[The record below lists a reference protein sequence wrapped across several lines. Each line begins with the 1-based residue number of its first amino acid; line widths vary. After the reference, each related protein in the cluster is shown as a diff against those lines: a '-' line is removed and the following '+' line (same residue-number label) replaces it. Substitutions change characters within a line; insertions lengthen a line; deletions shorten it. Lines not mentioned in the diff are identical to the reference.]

1 MKRPQHFTLHR
12 QSTSKN
18 QQCYLLNFIFLWF
31 SSSAIIWFKVYFCYI
46 IPTYPHNNEGI
57 GVLFYFTI
65 HWFHFNKHN
74 WQPKTVCDYLL
85 LSASVCEY
93 FLGNC
98 SPVTAHPASPWS
110 SFHSQR
116 HITSCVEGQ
125 TWNLILTCVCVC
137 VQTLKQY
144 FCLPVSPRCFLRRQ
158 ENNKF
163 YWFCFDSQDLFFL
176 NNQ

>member
-1 MKRPQHFTLHR
+1 MKRPQHRALHR

-18 QQCYLLNFIFLWF
+18 QQCHLLNFIFLWF
-31 SSSAIIWFKVYFCYI
+31 SSSPIILLKVYFCYI

-57 GVLFYFTI
+57 GVLLFCFTI

-74 WQPKTVCDYLL
+74 WQHKTMCDYLL

-93 FLGNC
+93 FLGNR
-98 SPVTAHPASPWS
+98 SSMTAHSASPWP

-116 HITSCVEGQ
+116 HIPSCVEGQ
-125 TWNLILTCVCVC
+125 AWNLILTFFC
-137 VQTLKQY
+137 VQTLRRY
-144 FCLPVSPRCFLRRQ
+144 FCLPVSPLCFLRRQ

-163 YWFCFDSQDLFFL
+163 YWFCFDLQDSFFL